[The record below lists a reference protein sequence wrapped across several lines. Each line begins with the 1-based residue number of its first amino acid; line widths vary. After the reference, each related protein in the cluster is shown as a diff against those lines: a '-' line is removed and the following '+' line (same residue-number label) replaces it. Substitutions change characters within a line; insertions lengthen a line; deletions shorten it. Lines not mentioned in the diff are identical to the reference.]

1 MAGSGSITLTNLA
14 GYSLGVPN
22 DEAGVNIQKIT
33 VKAMGEKV
41 EVKDKLGHLIGRMD
55 HGLKQEY
62 SVEGYVSGT
71 QGAMSAQIGAILVL
85 ASIVSLG
92 GITSGACI
100 LDDVDITYETGT
112 LAKATYKLTRYP
124 DIPSTATQVTM

>member
-1 MAGSGSITLTNLA
+1 MSGSITLTNLA

-22 DEAGVNIQKIT
+22 EEAGIQIQKIT
-33 VKAMGEKV
+33 VRAMGEKV
-41 EVKDKLGHLIGRMD
+41 EVKDKMGKLIGRMD

-62 SVEGYVSGT
+62 SCEGYVAST
-71 QGAMSAQIGAILVL
+71 STGAMGAQIGAILVL

-92 GITSGACI
+92 GISSGACI
-100 LDDVDITYETGT
+100 LDDIDVTYETGT

-124 DIPSTATQVTM
+124 DIPPTATQVTM

>member
-1 MAGSGSITLTNLA
+1 MSGSITLTNLA

-22 DEAGVNIQKIT
+22 EEAGIQIQKIT
-33 VKAMGEKV
+33 VRAMGEKI
-41 EVKDKLGHLIGRMD
+41 EVKDKMGKLIGRMD

-62 SVEGYVSGT
+62 SCEGYVAST
-71 QGAMSAQIGAILVL
+71 STGAMGAQIGAILTL

-92 GITSGACI
+92 GISSGACI
-100 LDDVDITYETGT
+100 LDDIDVTYETGT

-124 DIPSTATQVTM
+124 DIPSTAQQITM

>member
-1 MAGSGSITLTNLA
+1 MSGSITLTNLA
-14 GYSLGVPN
+14 GYSSGVPN
-22 DEAGVNIQKIT
+22 EEIGIQIQKIS

-41 EVKDKLGHLIGRMD
+41 EVKDKLGKIIGRMD

-62 SVEGYVSGT
+62 SCEGYIASTTVGPFAT
-71 QGAMSAQIGAILVL
+71 LIGGILTL

-92 GITSGACI
+92 GISSGACI
-100 LDDVDITYETGT
+100 LDDVDVTYETGT

-124 DIPSTATQVTM
+124 DIPPTATQVVY

>member
-1 MAGSGSITLTNLA
+1 MSGSITLTNLA

-22 DEAGVNIQKIT
+22 EEAGIQIQKIT
-33 VKAMGEKV
+33 VRAMGEKV
-41 EVKDKLGHLIGRMD
+41 EVKDKMGKLIGRMD

-62 SVEGYVSGT
+62 SCEGYVAGT
-71 QGAMSAQIGAILVL
+71 TGPMGAQIGAILTL

-92 GITSGACI
+92 GISTGACI
-100 LDDVDITYETGT
+100 LDDVDITYESGT

-124 DIPSTATQVTM
+124 DIPTTAQQVTM

>member
-1 MAGSGSITLTNLA
+1 MSGSITLTNLA

-22 DEAGVNIQKIT
+22 EEAGIQIQKIT
-33 VKAMGEKV
+33 VRAMGEKV
-41 EVKDKLGHLIGRMD
+41 EVKDKMGKLIGRMD

-62 SVEGYVSGT
+62 SCEGYVAST
-71 QGAMSAQIGAILVL
+71 STGAMGAQIGAILTL

-92 GITSGACI
+92 GISSGACI
-100 LDDVDITYETGT
+100 LDDIDVTYETGT

-124 DIPSTATQVTM
+124 DIPSTAQQVTM

>member
-1 MAGSGSITLTNLA
+1 MSGSITLTNLA

-22 DEAGVNIQKIT
+22 EEAGIQIQKIT

-41 EVKDKLGHLIGRMD
+41 EVKDKMGKLIGRMD

-62 SVEGYVSGT
+62 SCEGYVASAST
-71 QGAMSAQIGAILVL
+71 GAMGAQIGAILTL

-92 GITSGACI
+92 GISSGACI
-100 LDDVDITYETGT
+100 LDDIDVAYETGT

-124 DIPSTATQVTM
+124 DIPSTAQQVLM